1 MSFGNV
7 VVKVLRKM
15 KIVYSNPTTLT
26 ASQHSKVLKQQNH
39 SCHHVTL
46 FLFIQCIDISINISD
61 TFDFM
66 HITRRN
72 NTLNFGN
79 KCGVE

>member
-15 KIVYSNPTTLT
+15 KKFILTLPH
-26 ASQHSKVLKQQNH
+26 SQHCKLLKQQNH

-46 FLFIQCIDISINISD
+46 FLFIQCIDISINID

-66 HITRRN
+66 HITRRH